1 MRISDWSSDV
11 CSSDLLEWGMRAEKN
26 AKTALTEQYR
36 SADQIAGLVAG
47 QCRTCNV
54 IQFPQLEYCVNP
66 DCTAAASQFDQVS
79 LVDEPAAV
87 LTYTADWLSYPPEP
101 PPYLGLRHDKR
112 WVGKE

>member
-1 MRISDWSSDV
+1 MLSFSDGID
-11 CSSDLLEWGMRAEKN
+11 LEWGMRAEKN
-26 AKTALTEQYR
+26 AKTALMEQYR

-66 DCTAAASQFDQVS
+66 DCNAAAPQLDQVS

-87 LTYTADWLSYPPEP
+87 LTYTSAVLSYHTAPPTSVVFVP
-101 PPYLGLRHDKR
+101 SAHAARIMLGLVD
-112 WVGKE
+112 